1 VSDTQSVSQ
10 ASGGRSLARGAALI
24 TVATAASRI
33 TGFVRVV
40 VVASAM
46 GTTFLANTYQ
56 TANTAPNVVFELVAA
71 GVLTSVFVPTFVDYV
86 VKGRQREGWE
96 AANALTSVALVG
108 LVGLSLI
115 VALAAP
121 LIMRVLTIGVEDGE
135 LRAREIELGAT
146 FLRLFSPQIALYGIG
161 MIMTGAL
168 HAYRRFGMA
177 AVAPIF
183 NNLVVI
189 GVYITYA
196 VMRSGRSP
204 SVEGITDAET
214 FVLGAGTTL
223 GVVAM
228 TLCLVPQ
235 LWRLGWRYRF
245 RFEPSHAAV
254 KRGAR
259 LGVWALGY
267 AGGYQAGLIVVLVL
281 ANSVK
286 GGVAAYQWA
295 YTFFYLPH
303 ALFAIPIFNV
313 LFTAMSEHVAR
324 GEEEA
329 LLERLRDGIG
339 MLAFLL
345 LPTAAIMIAAAEPL
359 TNVTLRYG
367 VMTGAGAALVA
378 RVLQAF
384 AIGLPMYSAFL
395 VFTRAY
401 YAVGDA
407 RTPTLVNALTIAISS
422 TVGAVLFAVLP
433 SEWSVPGLA
442 LGHTLGFAI
451 GSVVLTRLF
460 YRRVG
465 AAGSTRLMAALIRA
479 AGISIVALGL
489 MGVVRLL
496 LPEDTKVAFAVSL
509 AVTATVGVGAYL
521 AIMAALRSPELGRL
535 QSLVSNLRRR
545 TR

>member
-24 TVATAASRI
+24 TIATAASRI

-40 VVASAM
+40 VVAAAM

-56 TANTAPNVVFELVAA
+56 TANTAPNVIFELVAA

-86 VKGRQREGWE
+86 VKGRHKEGWD

-108 LVGLSLI
+108 LVGVSLI

-121 LIMRVLTIGVEDGE
+121 LIMQVLTIGVEDAA
-135 LRAREIELGAT
+135 LREREIALGTT

-168 HAYRRFGMA
+168 HAYRYFGMA

-183 NNLVVI
+183 NNVVVI
-189 GVYITYA
+189 GVYIAYA
-196 VMRSGRSP
+196 VMRSGRPP
-204 SVEGITDAET
+204 SVEGITTAET
-214 FVLGAGTTL
+214 VVLGVGTTL
-223 GVVAM
+223 GVLAM

-245 RFEPSHAAV
+245 RFEPSHPAV
-254 KRGAR
+254 RRGAR

-267 AGGYQAGLIVVLVL
+267 AGGYQAGLIVVLIL
-281 ANSVK
+281 ANRIE

-329 LLERLRDGIG
+329 LLERLRDGLG

-345 LPTAAIMIAAAEPL
+345 LPIAAVMIAAAEPL

-378 RVLQAF
+378 RVLAAF

-407 RTPTLVNALTIAISS
+407 RTPTFVNALTIAISS
-422 TVGAVLFAVLP
+422 VVGAVLFASLP
-433 SEWSVPGLA
+433 SEWAVPGLA
-442 LGHTLGFAI
+442 LGHSVGFAV
-451 GSVVLTRLF
+451 GGLVLTRLF
-460 YRRVG
+460 YKRVG
-465 AAGSTRLMAALIRA
+465 AAGSTKLTATLIRA
-479 AGISIVALGL
+479 AGASVVAFGL
-489 MGVVRLL
+489 MSAVRLIT
-496 LPEDTKVAFAVSL
+496 PEGTRLEWAVSL
-509 AVTATVGVGAYL
+509 ILTTIAGVGAYV
-521 AIMAALRSPELGRL
+521 AIMAALRAPELERL
-535 QSLVSNLRRR
+535 QRVVTGLGRRR
-545 TR
+545 R